1 MASSKEMA
9 KLVIHALENKK
20 AEDIRII
27 DIRNVSVFATGNN
40 RNQIQAMI
48 DHVEEEMQKAGY
60 VPKQIEGY
68 QNANWILMDYLDIV
82 VHVFDSEN
90 RLFYDLERVWRDG
103 QHISLEDLGT

>member
-1 MASSKEMA
+1 MWKKRCKKLDTFSK
-9 KLVIHALENKK
+9 N
-20 AEDIRII
+20 
-27 DIRNVSVFATGNN
+27 
-40 RNQIQAMI
+40 
-48 DHVEEEMQKAGY
+48 

>member
-1 MASSKEMA
+1 MLKEN
-9 KLVIHALENKK
+9 L
-20 AEDIRII
+20 
-27 DIRNVSVFATGNN
+27 
-40 RNQIQAMI
+40 

>member
-9 KLVIHALENKK
+9 KL
-20 AEDIRII
+20 
-27 DIRNVSVFATGNN
+27 
-40 RNQIQAMI
+40 
-48 DHVEEEMQKAGY
+48 
-60 VPKQIEGY
+60 
-68 QNANWILMDYLDIV
+68 DYLDIV